1 MEVAEDDMQTECVD
15 SGKFPVN
22 RIARLK
28 VAQRTAHVSVCIK
41 QTESGLH

>member
-1 MEVAEDDMQTECVD
+1 MKVAEDDMQTECVD

-22 RIARLK
+22 RTVHLK
-28 VAQRTAHVSVCIK
+28 VAQRTAPVSVCIK